1 MAKNKTD
8 NTKVKVKKKP
18 GRKPKRKVY
27 FGMEV
32 QDAIVRYNGS
42 DDDNERNKIYG
53 KEIHPA
59 FDKLA
64 ENIINTF
71 KFTYFDVPFVDV
83 KHEVVAFLVM
93 NMHKY
98 DHTKGSKA
106 FSYFS
111 VVAKNYLI
119 LNNNANYKKL
129 KSHGE
134 LTLLDSPS
142 YVEQH
147 GVQGGGMVNFT
158 SELILYLEKK
168 ILNIFKKKRDIDIAY
183 AIIELMKRREE
194 IENFNKKSLY
204 LLIREITGVQTS
216 KVTKI
221 VNELKKHYKIAHEQY
236 ARYGSIEHKD
246 SDKTKFF

>member
-1 MAKNKTD
+1 MPKT
-8 NTKVKVKKKP
+8 KKK
-18 GRKPKRKVY
+18 RKIY
-27 FGMEV
+27 FGQEV
-32 QDAIVRYNGS
+32 QDAIVDYNTTDKS
-42 DDDNERNKIYG
+42 SEKNTIY
-53 KEIHPA
+53 ETRIHKA

-71 KFTYFDVPFVDV
+71 KFSYFDSPFDDI
-83 KHEVVAFLVM
+83 KHEVVAFMVM

-98 DHTKGSKA
+98 NHEKGSKA

-147 GVQGGGMVNFT
+147 HNDSTGLANFT
-158 SELILYLEKK
+158 KELIVYLEKK

-183 AIIELMKRREE
+183 AILELMKRRDE

-236 ARYGSIEHKD
+236 NRYGSIENLA
-246 SDKTKFF
+246 SRDKNKFF